1 MRPGAPQDGARP
13 GVKRAPRPTTER
25 QDRLDR
31 FRYQRPPRF
40 KRYLQVRP

>member
-1 MRPGAPQDGARP
+1 MRPGTLPKAVRP
-13 GVKRAPRPTTER
+13 GVKPAPRPTSRR
-25 QDRLDR
+25 QDRLAR